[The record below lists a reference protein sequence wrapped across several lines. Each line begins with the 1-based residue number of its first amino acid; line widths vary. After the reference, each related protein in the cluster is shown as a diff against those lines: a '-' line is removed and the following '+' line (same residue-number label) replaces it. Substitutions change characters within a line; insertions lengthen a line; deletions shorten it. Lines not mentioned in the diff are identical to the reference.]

1 MRDLKEIIAENI
13 VELRKENEM
22 TQAQLAEKLN
32 YSDKAV
38 SKWERGESLPDI
50 AVLKSVAD
58 IFEVSV
64 DYLLTSDHE
73 SMKHSEKKV
82 SRWKFRR
89 RAIITGMSV
98 MLVWLVATVVF
109 FILDTARLDMHW
121 LAFVYSAPCSLLV
134 WLIFNSI
141 WFNPR
146 RNFLII
152 SALLWTVLGSLYITF
167 LSLGF
172 NLWMMFLISVPAQI
186 IIFLWS
192 GIQKRKE

>member
-98 MLVWLVATVVF
+98 MLVWLVAIVVF

-121 LAFVYSAPCSLLV
+121 LAFVYSAP
-134 WLIFNSI
+134 
-141 WFNPR
+141 
-146 RNFLII
+146 
-152 SALLWTVLGSLYITF
+152 
-167 LSLGF
+167 
-172 NLWMMFLISVPAQI
+172 
-186 IIFLWS
+186 
-192 GIQKRKE
+192 